1 MAMKPRS
8 ASPLPP
14 NAEAWASNEALPPTA
29 SHLPEKPEKAVSV
42 FTLRL
47 SNELLAAID
56 AEAKAS
62 ALTRSG
68 WIKYQLQKALKEGK

>member
-14 NAEAWASNEALPPTA
+14 NAEAWASRESLPP
-29 SHLPEKPEKAVSV
+29 SPPLPEKPEKSVSV